1 MDLMRL
7 PLGIF
12 TGVGFLGGGAILKK
26 GGSITGL
33 TTAATLWIATV
44 IGLLFRRRPTRPRR
58 HLNGV
63 WDDNAF
69 RHGMDRCPHPTRA
82 HRSPCGRNR
91 PGAPTPDLNAML
103 QPLGYRARLR
113 QQIRVLSLLNVEE
126 SETRFDL
133 SWRQVETE
141 PPSLSFLAVV
151 ERACRVKSFEVVS
164 GGEH

>member
-1 MDLMRL
+1 
-7 PLGIF
+7 
-12 TGVGFLGGGAILKK
+12 
-26 GGSITGL
+26 
-33 TTAATLWIATV
+33 
-44 IGLLFRRRPTRPRR
+44 
-58 HLNGV
+58 
-63 WDDNAF
+63 
-69 RHGMDRCPHPTRA
+69 
-82 HRSPCGRNR
+82 
-91 PGAPTPDLNAML
+91 ML